1 MAASSSSIPP
11 DDEQLLQA
19 SARLGAALRARG
31 WRLATAE
38 SCTGGLIGHEITA
51 IPGASDYYPGGV
63 ITYSD
68 LAKEVELAVPRE
80 LLQAHGAVSQ
90 EVAAAMAVGVR
101 QRFGVEVGMAV
112 TGIAG
117 PWGDTP
123 DKPIGLTYIAVA
135 RVGHPPVVVEEVWT
149 FDRDGNKRASALRAL
164 ELALSVAGDE
174 R

>member
-1 MAASSSSIPP
+1 MAASSFPP

-19 SARLGAALRARG
+19 SARLGAALRTRG

-68 LAKEVELAVPRE
+68 LAKEIELAVPRE

-90 EVAAAMAVGVR
+90 EAAAAMATGVR
-101 QRFGVEVGMAV
+101 QRFGVELGIAV

-123 DKPIGLTYIAVA
+123 DKPVGLTYIAVA
-135 RVGHPPVVVEEVWT
+135 QAGHPPVVIREVWT
-149 FDRDGNKRASALRAL
+149 FERDGNKRASAFRAL
-164 ELALSVAGDE
+164 ELALSVIGDKP
-174 R
+174 